1 MALDKE
7 LSEAEQELMKL
18 RARTRLI
25 EPAGQR
31 ERLSRTINT
40 DMAG

>member
-7 LSEAEQELMKL
+7 LSETEQELMKL

-25 EPAGQR
+25 EPRQR
-31 ERLSRTINT
+31 ESAFRGRS
-40 DMAG
+40 DVAG